1 MIDDVK
7 DFSGEIYKTYA
18 EKSSNFRYK
27 FFPYF
32 KLVRSYGVYQYH
44 FLVIRKDHHF
54 FKKKINVSHNNRES
68 LRVQID

>member
-7 DFSGEIYKTYA
+7 DFSEEIYKTYA

-44 FLVIRKDHHF
+44 FLVIRKDHNF
-54 FKKKINVSHNNRES
+54 F
-68 LRVQID
+68 

>member
-7 DFSGEIYKTYA
+7 DFSEEIYKTYA

-32 KLVRSYGVYQYH
+32 KLVRSYGGYQYH
-44 FLVIRKDHHF
+44 FLVIRKDYHLVF
-54 FKKKINVSHNNRES
+54 FK
-68 LRVQID
+68 